1 MPVQCMDC
9 FSLWTLLD
17 YFYIFSGSVFSS
29 MSPMMSSLTRLLEFG
44 KVFCKKPGNIY
55 LGFPGNKQLV
65 SAVTAQLFIIAHK
78 QPWTAHKYELA

>member
-1 MPVQCMDC
+1 
-9 FSLWTLLD
+9 
-17 YFYIFSGSVFSS
+17 

-78 QPWTAHKYELA
+78 QPWTAHKYELAWSDFTWGLAMVSDSSTKLLDL